1 MNKLVLGNL
10 IYRPL
15 RSVISALAVA
25 IEVIMILSI
34 VGIMYGIL
42 NGSRDQ
48 AAGTGYDMIARPSQ
62 GSAILATSSAAASV
76 KVADVL
82 RSLPHVEVVSPVG
95 IKILIGSS
103 VQNLLGID
111 YPSYNA
117 LKPFEYKAGGP
128 FQGPYDILIDDIE
141 AANSHGHVG
150 DLLKVPQLGHDF
162 RVCGIV
168 AHGKGARRY
177 VQLTTL
183 DEADG
188 TPGKAA
194 FFYLRTK
201 DPPQFEEAVRREVL
215 GTAGLSDWNVQTL
228 QELLSQLTPEHIPA
242 FNLGIRVV
250 IGIAAVI
257 GFLVIFQSMYT
268 AVMERTRE
276 IGILKSMGASQ
287 GTIVSVVLRET
298 GLLAVC
304 GVVLGILATLLL
316 KAVLRVRF
324 PSLAFQVTGEWVA
337 TATAIT
343 LVGALFGALYP
354 ALKAARKDPIDALAY
369 E

>member
-1 MNKLVLGNL
+1 MNQLIFGNL
-10 IYRPL
+10 VHRPL

-42 NGSRDQ
+42 NGSREQ
-48 AAGTGYDMIARPSQ
+48 QSGTGYDMIAQPSK
-62 GSAILATSSAAASV
+62 GSAILATSSASASV
-76 KVADVL
+76 KVAGVL
-82 RSLPHVEVVSPVG
+82 RGLPHVQVVSPVG

-111 YPSYNA
+111 YASYNE
-117 LKPFEYKAGGP
+117 LKPFQFIAGGP

-141 AANSHGHVG
+141 AANNKTQHIG
-150 DLLKVPQLGHDF
+150 DTIKVLNHDF
-162 RVCGIV
+162 RICGIV
-168 AHGKGARRY
+168 EHGKGARRFI
-177 VQLTTL
+177 QLTTL
-183 DEADG
+183 DDLDG
-188 TPGKAA
+188 SPGKAA
-194 FFYLRTK
+194 YFVLRTE
-201 DPPQFEEAVRREVL
+201 DPPRYQADVRREILAVQ
-215 GTAGLSDWNVQTL
+215 GLNDWSVQTL

-242 FNLGIRVV
+242 FTIAINVV

-276 IGILKSMGASQ
+276 IGILKSMGAGQ

-298 GLLAVC
+298 GFLALG
-304 GVVLGILATLLL
+304 GVFFGIAATF
-316 KAVLRVRF
+316 VLRVVLRSHN
-324 PSLAFQVTGEWVA
+324 PALPFQLTGRWIVIA
-337 TATAIT
+337 AAIT
-343 LVGALFGALYP
+343 LMGAFFGALYP

>member
-1 MNKLVLGNL
+1 MNKLVFGNL
-10 IYRPL
+10 IHRPL

-48 AAGTGYDMIARPSQ
+48 QSGTGFDMIARSAQ
-62 GSAILATSSAAASV
+62 GSAILATSSASASV

-82 RSLPHVEVVSPVG
+82 RGLPHVEVVAPVA
-95 IKILIGSS
+95 IKITIGSS
-103 VQNLLGID
+103 VQNVYGVD
-111 YPSYNA
+111 YASYNA
-117 LKPFEYKAGGP
+117 LRPFVYLAGGP
-128 FQGPYDILIDDIE
+128 FQAPYDMLVDDIE
-141 AANSHGHVG
+141 AANNKLRVGQQITQFGHS
-150 DLLKVPQLGHDF
+150 F
-162 RVCGIV
+162 RISGIV
-168 AHGKGARRY
+168 EHGKGARRY
-177 VQLTTL
+177 IQLDTL
-183 DEADG
+183 DELDG
-188 TPGKAA
+188 SPGKASS
-194 FFYLRTK
+194 FLIRT
-201 DPPQFEEAVRREVL
+201 EAAPHFQEDVRKEIHA
-215 GTAGLSDWNVQTL
+215 TEGLNDWSVQTL

-242 FNLGIRVV
+242 FNIGLRVV

-276 IGILKSMGASQ
+276 IGILKSMGAGK

-304 GVVLGILATLLL
+304 GVIIGIGATILL
-316 KAVLRVRF
+316 KAVLHVRF
-324 PSLAFQVTGEWVA
+324 PSLAFQLTGEWIVIA
-337 TATAIT
+337 TLIT
-343 LVGALFGALYP
+343 LLGALFGATYP

>member
-1 MNKLVLGNL
+1 MNKLVFGNL

-48 AAGTGYDMIARPSQ
+48 QSGMGFDMIARP
-62 GSAILATSSAAASV
+62 GSGSVIMATSSATASV

-82 RSLPHVEVVSPVG
+82 RKLPHVEVVAPMA
-95 IKILIGSS
+95 IKIVIGAS
-103 VQNLLGID
+103 VQNLYGID
-111 YPSYNA
+111 YASYNA
-117 LKPFEYKAGGP
+117 LRPFTFVQGTP
-128 FQGPYDILIDDIE
+128 FQGPYDILIDDVE
-141 AANSHGHVG
+141 AANNKGLHVG
-150 DLLKVPQLGHDF
+150 DQVTVLDHKF
-162 RVCGIV
+162 RICGIV
-168 AHGKGARRY
+168 EHGKGARRY
-177 VQLTTL
+177 IPLDTL
-183 DEADG
+183 DALNGD
-188 TPGKAA
+188 PGKASS
-194 FFYLRTK
+194 FLLRT
-201 DPPQFEEAVRREVL
+201 EAAPKYQEDVRKEIRS
-215 GTAGLSDWNVQTL
+215 TDGLNDWNVQTL
-228 QELLSQLTPEHIPA
+228 EETLSQLSPGHIPA
-242 FNLGIRVV
+242 FNIGLRVV

-276 IGILKSMGASQ
+276 IGILKSMGAGK
-287 GTIVSVVLRET
+287 GTIVSVILRET

-304 GVVLGILATLLL
+304 GVVIGILTTILL
-316 KAVLRVRF
+316 KAVLHLRF
-324 PSLAFQVTGEWVA
+324 PSLAFQLTGEWILI
-337 TATAIT
+337 ATAIT
-343 LVGALFGALYP
+343 LVGALFGATYP

>member
-1 MNKLVLGNL
+1 MNKLVIGNL
-10 IYRPL
+10 VHRPL

-62 GSAILATSSAAASV
+62 GSAILATSSASASV

-82 RSLPHVEVVSPVG
+82 RGLPHIEVVSPVG

-111 YPSYNA
+111 YASYNA
-117 LKPFEYKAGGP
+117 LKPFEFQEGGP
-128 FQGPYDILIDDIE
+128 FQGPYDLLIDDIE
-141 AANSHGHVG
+141 AANTKAHVG
-150 DLLKVPQLGHDF
+150 DRVKIPQLGHEF
-162 RVCGIV
+162 RISGIV

-177 VQLTTL
+177 VQLSTL
-183 DEADG
+183 DEAEG

-194 FFYLRTK
+194 FFYLRTQNQPEFQ
-201 DPPQFEEAVRREVL
+201 DAVRREIL
-215 GTAGLSDWNVQTL
+215 ATEGLSDWNVQTL

-242 FNLGIRVV
+242 FNIGIRVV

-276 IGILKSMGASQ
+276 IGILKSMGAGK

-298 GLLAVC
+298 GLLAIC
-304 GVVLGILATLLL
+304 GVIVGILATMLL
-316 KAVLRVRF
+316 KAVLHVRF
-324 PSLAFQVTGEWVA
+324 PSLAFTFTGQWVLIA
-337 TATAIT
+337 TSIT
-343 LVGALFGALYP
+343 LIGALLGASYP